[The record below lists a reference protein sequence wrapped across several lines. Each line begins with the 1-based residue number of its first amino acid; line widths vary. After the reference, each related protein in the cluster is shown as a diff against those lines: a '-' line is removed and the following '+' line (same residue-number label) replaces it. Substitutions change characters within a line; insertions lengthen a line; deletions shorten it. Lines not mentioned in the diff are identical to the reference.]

1 MAITQ
6 PAKVP
11 KARITSVDITSFNGG
26 LDQRGDANITPNSFS
41 VGRNVMLTKQGLAT
55 YRYGLR
61 RWLPDAVGPVG
72 EVFPA
77 LYGGTLYYI
86 IADDGKIKYMERGEL
101 AWTDAGGDNVVTTTN
116 VVMGEPAPVS
126 DMTRNTFIRVL
137 DKVLIL
143 NGVDNLG
150 YLDLSDMNVYHY
162 DEVTDPANAPTAART
177 VLTAGT
183 QNVYYAV
190 SFNSTVGET
199 AISPILTFDV
209 NKIRD
214 QWAADGTEFLTITRN
229 NTAPAGAV
237 SWNLYFGAAASGGSI
252 AATDLLPLAT
262 GLDLTATTFIDNGSL
277 AVNLSAGTA
286 PEDNSTLGPKAKY
299 GLEVNGRPFLF
310 GITDDEY
317 AIRIG
322 GNGDKALDFS
332 PTNGGF
338 RLVLNQGTNFYP
350 QSVVGFRNG
359 QGIPSIT
366 VLFSNTQGLS
376 KQSII
381 EQQTV
386 DYGDITFV
394 VWGSTEQNYGASGVS
409 SSYGVTN
416 YLGGLYFPSVDG
428 IVRFNTDA
436 GLQNVLS
443 NTRISDPIIDEV
455 SSIKNSQ
462 LANIVSTAWNS
473 RVFWSV
479 ASLGFS
485 YNNRILVYDLTN
497 KDLAAWYIF
506 EVDSQWIGTIAPD
519 DEPGFVYVCQGNSFY
534 RLAETHVAHDESS
547 SGISQPFPME
557 LTTGLIGSNNAHN
570 GYYAVVQTVFYLRQ
584 FLGEAQLAI
593 EYRDRSGNTRRKV
606 RTVTNG
612 EYTAS
617 SQGGWSS
624 PFYQYNQHL
633 APFMLAWKDVS
644 EVADAQTQAKTDL
657 RVRIPINAVTNEM
670 QASVI
675 LNPTNS
681 AVIVRSISFEGQ
693 NLGIAPDIK

>member
-1 MAITQ
+1 MAVTD

-11 KARITSVDITSFNGG
+11 KARITSVDVTSFNGG
-26 LDQRGDANITPNSFS
+26 LDQRGDANITPNSFA

-55 YRYGLR
+55 YRYGLH

-77 LYGGTLYYI
+77 LYGGDLYYI
-86 IADDGKIKYMERGEL
+86 IADDSRIKYMKRGDT
-101 AWTDAGGDNVVTTTN
+101 AWTDATGDNVVTTNN
-116 VVMGEPAPVS
+116 VIGGEPAPVQ
-126 DMTRNTFIRVL
+126 DITKNRFLRIL
-137 DKVLIL
+137 DKILIL

-150 YLDLSDMNVYHY
+150 YFDLATKEVFHY
-162 DEVTDPANAPTAART
+162 DAVDDPANAPTATRT
-177 VLTAGT
+177 VLTAGG

-199 AISPILTFDV
+199 AIGPILTFSV
-209 NKIRD
+209 NKIRE
-214 QWAADGTEFLTITRN
+214 QWKADGTEFLTIARN
-229 NTAPAGAV
+229 NTAPTGAV
-237 SWNLYFGAAASGGSI
+237 SWNLYFGAAASGGTI

-262 GLDLTATTFIDNGSL
+262 GIDLSTTDFIDNGSL

-286 PEDNSTLGPKAKY
+286 PQDNSTLGPKARY

-322 GNGDKALDFS
+322 GNGEKALDFS

-338 RLVLNQGTNFYP
+338 RLLLNEGTNYYP

-376 KQSII
+376 KQAII

-394 VWGSTEQNYGASGVS
+394 VWGATEQNYGAAGVS
-409 SSYGVTN
+409 SPDGVTN
-416 YLGGLYFPSVDG
+416 YLGALYFWSVDG
-428 IVRFNTDA
+428 ITKFDTQA
-436 GLQNVLS
+436 SLQNVLS
-443 NTRISDPIIDEV
+443 NTRISDPVIEEV
-455 SSIKNSQ
+455 GSVKNNQ
-462 LANIVSTAWNS
+462 LENVSSTAWNS
-473 RVFWSV
+473 RLFWSV
-479 ASLGFS
+479 AAGGFS
-485 YNNRILVYDLTN
+485 FNNRILVYDLTN
-497 KDLAAWYIF
+497 KDLAAWYTF
-506 EVDSQWIGTIAPD
+506 EIESQWIGTISPD
-519 DEPGFVYVCQGNSFY
+519 DEPGFVYISQGNSFY
-534 RLAETHVAHDESS
+534 RLDETFVAQDESS
-547 SGISQPFPME
+547 SGVATAFPME
-557 LTTGLIGSNNAHN
+557 LKTGLLGSNAAHN
-570 GYYAVVQTVFYLRQ
+570 GYYAVVQTVFYLKE
-584 FLGEAQLAI
+584 FLGEAELI
-593 EYRDRSGNTRRKV
+593 VDYVDRSGAPKRKT

-612 EYTAS
+612 EYTGS
-617 SQGGWSS
+617 NQGGWSS
-624 PFYQYNQHL
+624 RFYSFNQHL
-633 APFMLAWKDVS
+633 SPFMFAWADVS
-644 EVADAQTQAKTDL
+644 PVDDGVGQSKSDR

-675 LNPTNS
+675 LNPTKS

-693 NLGIAPDIK
+693 NLGVSPDIR